1 MEIKADQTSTVQFF
15 NEKPEKPGKPE
26 KPSVPSN
33 PSTPQKPV
41 PQTGDDPYIFLY
53 GGLLAAA
60 LIGGSVFAVYYFK
73 KGKYSR
79 TSPKR
84 TAVGISVLSLCVLVA
99 FAAVFWC
106 SVT

>member
-1 MEIKADQTSTVQFF
+1 MCIRDRTSTVPFF
-15 NEKPEKPGKPE
+15 HEKQEKPEKPE

-60 LIGGSVFAVYYFK
+60 LIGGSVFAAVSYTHLDVY
-73 KGKYSR
+73 
-79 TSPKR
+79 KR
-84 TAVGISVLSLCVLVA
+84 QLLAAA
-99 FAAVFWC
+99 FLYIWASALTDWR
-106 SVT
+106 